1 MDSTFSDR
9 SLCGAML
16 GLQHVDVVAV
26 QEDMRQGLPTRNKK
40 PFPKSLSIYQIKETR
55 AQQSNLL
62 MAL

>member
-1 MDSTFSDR
+1 
-9 SLCGAML
+9 ML

-40 PFPKSLSIYQIKETR
+40 PFPKSLSIYEIKETR